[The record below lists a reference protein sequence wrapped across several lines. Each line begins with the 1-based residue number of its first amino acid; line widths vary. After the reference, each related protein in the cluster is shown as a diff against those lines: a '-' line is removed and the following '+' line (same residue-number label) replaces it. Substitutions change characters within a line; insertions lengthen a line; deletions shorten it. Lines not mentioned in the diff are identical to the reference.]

1 MNTRVAVPLS
11 QEAYDAVTFL
21 AKVGGSS
28 RGKVLSDAI
37 SAAVPSL
44 LRMADAYRAALAV
57 EGQERQQII
66 ESFEKAER
74 HLLDALTGNVLMLSE
89 LVSGSVDARASARV
103 SALPDPPATNRGV
116 PVSGEGGADAV

>member
-11 QEAYDAVTFL
+11 QEAYDAVSFL

-37 SAAVPSL
+37 SAAVPSI
-44 LRMADAYRAALAV
+44 LRMADAYRAALEV

-89 LVSGSVDARASARV
+89 LVSGGEGARAQARV

-116 PVSGEGGADAV
+116 PVSGDGGSDAV